1 MIKGLFTKPKL
12 VKKTDEDYNDPPIQ
26 ANPDAIPR
34 IEEKDGLD
42 RVMNLTGDVK
52 ESAVYQNEAI
62 KNSKDRINR
71 LSVKE

>member
-12 VKKTDEDYNDPPIQ
+12 VKKTDEDYDDPPIQ

-34 IEEKDGLD
+34 IEEKDRLD

-52 ESAVYQNEAI
+52 ESAVY
-62 KNSKDRINR
+62 
-71 LSVKE
+71 